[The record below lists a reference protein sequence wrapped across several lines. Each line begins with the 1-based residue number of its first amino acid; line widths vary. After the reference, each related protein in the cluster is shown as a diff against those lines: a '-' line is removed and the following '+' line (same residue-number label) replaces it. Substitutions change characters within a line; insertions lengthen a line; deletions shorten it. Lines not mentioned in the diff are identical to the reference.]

1 MGNQYKVVALSVDGQ
16 QLKAIVL
23 LFFYLNGL
31 DASSQN
37 SKISYGS

>member
-23 LFFYLNGL
+23 LFFYINGL
-31 DASSQN
+31 DTFSQN
-37 SKISYGS
+37 NKINYGS